1 MRTQSQSLP
10 RSPVAALAF
19 LSALSFL
26 GACSRS
32 VQENSGVEPSRG
44 ASVWCPP
51 TNDTMGAMSST
62 QPDGGTQPPTDECP
76 LPDGGSLAVMNL
88 DLYGLFTNPNPVGQQ
103 VPRGGL
109 RKANDIVVDRPGVG
123 SPRRADDYRTPSGDL
138 PSGITN
144 VFDYAGTMFG
154 WSATGGEG
162 LHRGTITSTNTVWT
176 QVSTLDWA
184 AGSLRYATGGG
195 DLYLTS
201 DSGPLVM
208 DGTTATPVVPG
219 VPRATDIYVAN
230 VRAAGAGELG
240 WLAASTTVAYR
251 VVWGKN
257 DSEGRPVLGEPS
269 GRLVLPDY
277 NGTSGSAPFVVD
289 LQIVE
294 PAGIT
299 AGAGYFFQV
308 YRTGPSS
315 SPDPGDTMFLVWE
328 SPYDDVSDLD
338 VTDIAPDGGVPL
350 LTNGDQGGVRN
361 SNVRPPLAQDMTTF
375 RQRLWLANTTG
386 RQTLRLRFISPVD
399 LSDSYTLRV
408 AGVDYVMQGLDP
420 LGGFTV
426 SQRIEYTARELVKT
440 ITADTDAT
448 VRAYYVSGAYDP
460 PGMIEITANDLGT
473 SPFTVQAIIGGA
485 TAGAK
490 FVPNTT
496 TAVASLADEY
506 PNRLHYSKEGVFYGF
521 PLSNTLQVGAE
532 EFAISRVVALRDT
545 LLVFKENGGDG
556 LWKVTGNGPWYVE
569 QVNAGVHLIAPDT
582 VVVANNT
589 AFALT
594 DKGVISVS
602 ESGSV
607 DTISVP
613 IEDKLKD
620 IILTRAAEVPFARAF
635 IRESNTEEKVYFG
648 FPDDSNPLSV
658 SESYVW
664 NIATETWTR
673 DTREWTAAF
682 VGPDGRMV
690 RFTEVGESGA
700 FVERNSGNRLAD
712 SLGVAYEVEWNT
724 ETGDMP
730 DGEKQFSQA
739 AVLYQQAQPLSVDA
753 EMWFTADDGTPGP
766 AVETGGEGFPYIRA
780 EVPFDQQR
788 TTRLGVEIRGT
799 VTTTLAD
806 ILGMSVTY
814 RTYAPLKGR

>member
-1 MRTQSQSLP
+1 MQ
-10 RSPVAALAF
+10 
-19 LSALSFL
+19 
-26 GACSRS
+26 
-32 VQENSGVEPSRG
+32 
-44 ASVWCPP
+44 
-51 TNDTMGAMSST
+51 
-62 QPDGGTQPPTDECP
+62 
-76 LPDGGSLAVMNL
+76 L
-88 DLYGLFTNPNPVGQQ
+88 DLHGLYTNPNPVGQQ

-138 PSGITN
+138 PSGIAN

-154 WSATGGEG
+154 WSTAVGEG
-162 LHRGTITSTNTVWT
+162 LHRGTITDTETVWT
-176 QVSTLDWA
+176 QVDTLDWS

-208 DGTTATPVVPG
+208 DGTTATPAIPG
-219 VPRATDIYVAN
+219 APPALDAYSAGIQNLGTGTAGVGPLAVAARL
-230 VRAAGAGELG
+230 VIG
-240 WLAASTTVAYR
+240 Y
-251 VVWGKN
+251 N
-257 DSEGRPVLGEPS
+257 DSEGRPVLGAPS
-269 GRLVLPDY
+269 GRITINTSSAAPTDVFDYLWTFTLP
-277 NGTSGSAPFVVD
+277 SG
-289 LQIVE
+289 LT
-294 PAGIT
+294 T
-299 AGAGYFFQV
+299 ANFIQL
-308 YRTGPSS
+308 YRTLSVPAPSEPS
-315 SPDPGDTMFLVWE
+315 TDAGDTMFLVYE
-328 SPYDDVSDLD
+328 RPLTSTEVSTRRLDILD
-338 VTDIAPDGGVPL
+338 VVPDGLAVGTPL
-350 LTNGDQGGVRN
+350 YTNPDRGGQGAN
-361 SNVRPPLAQDMTTF
+361 NVRPPLAGDMTTF
-375 RQRLWLANTTG
+375 RNRLWLANTVG
-386 RQTLRLRFISPVD
+386 KHRLSIRLISTLN
-399 LSDSYTLRV
+399 LST
-408 AGVDYVMQGLDP
+408 
-420 LGGFTV
+420 
-426 SQRIEYTARELVKT
+426 T
-440 ITADTDAT
+440 ITIAGDLYQVTTDAT
-448 VRAYYVSGAYDP
+448 DPLTPPEQGYFEAFNGYPSVALNIAATMRSLVDAINRNTANTDVWAFYVSGVYDA
-460 PGMIEITANDLGT
+460 PGQIVIEERVNGGSTFTMQT
-473 SPFTVQAIIGGA
+473 SDGA
-485 TAGAK
+485 A
-490 FVPNTT
+490 FVPN
-496 TAVASLADEY
+496 AVAAVPSISTPY

-532 EFAISRVVALRDT
+532 EFAISRIVALRDT

-594 DKGVISVS
+594 DKGVIAVS

-613 IEDKLKD
+613 IEDKIRD

-635 IRESNTEEKVYFG
+635 VREANTEEKVYFG
-648 FPDDSNPLSV
+648 FPDDTNPLSV
-658 SESYVW
+658 AESYVW

-682 VGPDGRMV
+682 VGADGRMV
-690 RFTEVGESGA
+690 RFSEDGESGA

-712 SLGVAYEVEWNT
+712 SLGVSYEVEWNT

-739 AVLYQQAQPLSVDA
+739 AVLFQQAQPLSVDA

>member
-1 MRTQSQSLP
+1 M
-10 RSPVAALAF
+10 
-19 LSALSFL
+19 
-26 GACSRS
+26 
-32 VQENSGVEPSRG
+32 
-44 ASVWCPP
+44 WCPP

-88 DLYGLFTNPNPVGQQ
+88 DLYGLFTNPNPIGQQ

-123 SPRRADDYRTPSGDL
+123 SPRRADDYRTPTGDL

-154 WSATGGEG
+154 WSAAGGEG

-176 QVSTLDWA
+176 QVDTLDWA

-195 DLYLTS
+195 DLYITS
-201 DSGPLVM
+201 DAGPLVL
-208 DGTTATPVVPG
+208 DGTTAEPAVPG
-219 VPRATDIYVAN
+219 VGKPPD
-230 VRAAGAGELG
+230 
-240 WLAASTTVAYR
+240 LATVASGTVSLVAEAIGFLPDDSAVGYR
-251 VVWGKN
+251 VVFGHN
-257 DSEGRPVLGEPS
+257 DSEGRPILSEPS
-269 GRLVLPDY
+269 GRLVVTSSTGGPY
-277 NGTSGSAPFVVD
+277 AVQFAYIAPPPGVTNTSGHFVQ
-289 LQIVE
+289 L
-294 PAGIT
+294 
-299 AGAGYFFQV
+299 
-308 YRTGPSS
+308 YRTPTVAAGV
-315 SPDPGDTMFLVWE
+315 DPGDFYFLVYETPWTDTTMI
-328 SPYDDVSDLD
+328 YDVD
-338 VTDIAPDGGVPL
+338 PGGSTPL
-350 LTNGDQGGVRN
+350 YTNPNLGGVRN
-361 SNVRPPLAQDMTTF
+361 SNVRPPLAQDMATF
-375 RQRLWLANTTG
+375 RQRLWLADTEAPQ
-386 RQTLRLRFISPVD
+386 RLRLRIISPPGMGQSVTVD
-399 LSDSYTLRV
+399 GTTYTL
-408 AGVDYVMQGLDP
+408 ATSSG
-420 LGGFTV
+420 TV
-426 SQRIEYTARELVKT
+426 SQQIEYTARTLANAISANPGT
-440 ITADTDAT
+440 LIAT
-448 VRAYYVSGAYDP
+448 YASGAYDP
-460 PGMIEITANDLGT
+460 PGIIDIERTAPGLA
-473 SPFTVQAIIGGA
+473 SFTVVAAGGGGG
-485 TAGAK
+485 TGDK
-490 FVPNTT
+490 FVPNIFL
-496 TAVASLADEY
+496 AVTSLADEY

-569 QVNAGVHLIAPDT
+569 QVNAGVHLLAPDT

-594 DKGVISVS
+594 DKGVIAVS

-613 IEDKLKD
+613 IEDKLRD

-635 IRESNTEEKVYFG
+635 VREANTEEKVYFG

-682 VGPDGRMV
+682 VGSDGRMV

-700 FVERNSGNRLAD
+700 FVERISGNRLAD
-712 SLGVAYEVEWNT
+712 SLGVSYEVEWNT
-724 ETGDMP
+724 ETGDAP
-730 DGEKQFSQA
+730 DGEKQFNQA

-753 EMWFTADDGTPGP
+753 EMWFTADDGVPGP

-806 ILGMSVTY
+806 ILGCSVTY